1 LSYFL
6 LGGERAAAMLQ
17 FSGLTFVICLLH
29 WTAIVQAIPGPIDLG
44 QALADRAR
52 YPQVKGYF
60 RIEAN
65 IISMANPRGT
75 TKNWMPCDLVPGSCD
90 PKITAAID

>member
-1 LSYFL
+1 MS
-6 LGGERAAAMLQ
+6 
-17 FSGLTFVICLLH
+17 V
-29 WTAIVQAIPGPIDLG
+29 VQSIPGPVDLG

-65 IISMANPRGT
+65 IIHMANPRGT
-75 TKNWMPCDLVPGSCD
+75 TKNWMPCDLIPGKCD

>member
-1 LSYFL
+1 MAVLSL
-6 LGGERAAAMLQ
+6 LIALV
-17 FSGLTFVICLLH
+17 LVCLSQLMSV
-29 WTAIVQAIPGPIDLG
+29 VQSIPGPVDLG

-65 IISMANPRGT
+65 IIHMANPRGT
-75 TKNWMPCDLVPGSCD
+75 TKNWMPCDLIPGKCD